1 MSASPIIC
9 DIECSC
15 QHLKHDT
22 KLVVLTGGPG
32 AGKTAVLEMIKKM
45 LCEHVAILPESASI
59 IFGGGFWRLET
70 PTGKAAA
77 QKAIFHIQRDME
89 ELVLN
94 EKKWALG
101 LCDRG
106 TLDGVAYWPSEEE
119 TFWSTLR
126 TSKDIEYS
134 RYQAVIHLRA
144 PSETHGYNHQNPLRI
159 ETALQAQ
166 SIDEK
171 IHRIW
176 SGHPKYHQ
184 VESSANFMEKA
195 NRAIQLISQELP
207 ECCKK
212 GLVEF
217 ARAGGTR

>member
-1 MSASPIIC
+1 MSASPITC
-9 DIECSC
+9 DIECPC

-32 AGKTAVLEMIKKM
+32 AGKTAVLEMMKKM

-70 PTGKAAA
+70 PTGRTAA

-106 TLDGVAYWPSEEE
+106 TLDGVAYWPSDEE
-119 TFWSTLR
+119 TFWSTLG
-126 TSKDIEYS
+126 TSRDIEYR
-134 RYQAVIHLRA
+134 RYQAVIHLRS
-144 PSETHGYNHQNPLRI
+144 PSETHGYNHKNPLRI

-171 IHRIW
+171 IHLIW
-176 SGHPKYHQ
+176 SGHPKYRQ

-217 ARAGGTR
+217 ARAGGTT

>member
-1 MSASPIIC
+1 
-9 DIECSC
+9 
-15 QHLKHDT
+15 
-22 KLVVLTGGPG
+22 
-32 AGKTAVLEMIKKM
+32 MIKKM